1 MKIEVYCDEVYPDLL
16 SSQDPKA
23 KYMIIGS
30 LWLRSQDRTI
40 FKNAIHQLRDKHR
53 IGGEFKWRKISPS
66 RIEFYK
72 ALIRWFFIQ
81 GENLR
86 FRCIAIDRTQVNLV
100 RFHENDQELGFYKF
114 YYQLLHHWIHDFNQY
129 TVFCDYKSNRK
140 RDRLHVLKRC
150 LSSANLSANVENVQ
164 AVRSKESVLIQLCDV
179 LLGTA
184 SRRLNRDGVIGS
196 PKHQVTEYLEKL
208 LGRQIS
214 PTWLGEK
221 KFNVFRINLEGGW

>member
-1 MKIEVYCDEVYPDLL
+1 MKIEVYCDEAYPDLF
-16 SSQDPKA
+16 SSQNPKA
-23 KYMIIGS
+23 RYMIIGS
-30 LWLRSQDRTI
+30 LWLRSEDRTLY
-40 FKNAIHQLRDKHR
+40 KDTVHKLRDQYK

-72 ALIRWFFIQ
+72 ALIRWFYEQ

-86 FRCIAIDRTQVNLV
+86 FRCIAIDSSQVNLV

-129 TVFCDYKSNRK
+129 SVFCDYKSNRK

-150 LSSANLSANVENVQ
+150 LRSANLSANVVNVQ

-179 LLGTA
+179 LLGAA
-184 SRRLNRDGVIGS
+184 SKRLNENGVPGS
-196 PKHQVTEYLEKL
+196 PKQQLMEYLEKL

-214 PTWLGEK
+214 PTRLGEK
-221 KFNVFRINLEGGW
+221 KFNIFRIDLEGGW